1 MGFIQD
7 NEGGFMTKKEM
18 RKFAKELRK
27 EKNLKEISEKICA
40 HVSQLE
46 EFQQA
51 KNVMLYSP
59 LAHEIDVF
67 CLLSHA
73 KNWLLPKIE
82 DDIIIPYF
90 YHPDDE
96 GGLLWSDPEIGINWP
111 IPEDMELTLSDKDQK
126 WGGIKDYKK

>member
-96 GGLLWSDPEIGINWP
+96 LLIN
-111 IPEDMELTLSDKDQK
+111 K
-126 WGGIKDYKK
+126 WQIKEPYLEKSKAE